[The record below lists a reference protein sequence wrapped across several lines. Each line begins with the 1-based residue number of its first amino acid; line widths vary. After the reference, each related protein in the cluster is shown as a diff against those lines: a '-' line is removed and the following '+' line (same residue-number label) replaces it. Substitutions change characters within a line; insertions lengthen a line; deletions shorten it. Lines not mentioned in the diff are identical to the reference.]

1 MGSRVL
7 RMLETIMADSRKME
21 DEAITAEEDAQQAY
35 ENFMKDS
42 NKAITKYTEKIV
54 NMKGAK
60 AKAEE
65 ELKATMEKLE
75 ELHETNGALHK
86 SCDYIL
92 DTFDKRQAARAAE
105 VDALK
110 EAKAILSGSK

>member
-21 DEAITAEEDAQQAY
+21 DEAITWEEDAQQAY

-42 NKAITKYTEKIV
+42 NKAITQYTEKIV
-54 NMKGAK
+54 NMKGSK

-65 ELKATMEKLE
+65 DLVMAKEDLKATMTKLE
-75 ELHETNGALHK
+75 ELH
-86 SCDYIL
+86 
-92 DTFDKRQAARAAE
+92 DTRRP
-105 VDALK
+105 VRRRWTRLRRRRR
-110 EAKAILSGSK
+110 SS